1 VEEDVKRIALA
12 IIALAGF
19 GSSYIAFPT
28 SAHANVCRWQV
39 DGQWTAI
46 QRRDGNT
53 VRIGMDLKQTGDNFT
68 GRAFTNSIGW
78 GGVNGTLRE
87 KFFDGLIRWSD
98 GRRGS
103 YRAHVD
109 TQWNGNQ
116 QSFVLVGTSF
126 GVEAPHV
133 LYQWWNTRPMY
144 YRCFPN

>member
-12 IIALAGF
+12 VIALAGF
-19 GSSYIAFPT
+19 SSSYIAFPT

-39 DGQWTAI
+39 DGKWTAY

-53 VRIGMDLKQTGDNFT
+53 VRIGMDLKQSRDNFR
-68 GRAFTNSIGW
+68 GSAFTNSLGW
-78 GGVNGTLRE
+78 GSVDGNMNDKDFIGV
-87 KFFDGLIRWSD
+87 IVWSD

-133 LYQWWNTRPMY
+133 LYQWWNSRPMY